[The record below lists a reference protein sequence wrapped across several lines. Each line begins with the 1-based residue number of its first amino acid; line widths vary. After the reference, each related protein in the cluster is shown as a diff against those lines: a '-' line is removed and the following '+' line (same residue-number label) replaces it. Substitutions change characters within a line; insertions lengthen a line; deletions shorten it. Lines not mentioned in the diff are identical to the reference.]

1 MRLLAFGE
9 FTLLI
14 VGILAVIA
22 GQFFGLA
29 KGVQLGV
36 FLIGLGIA
44 VGGLEGIFTRRLCF
58 RPSEDAYEDYAGA
71 PSVIVGLMALLV
83 GAGVIAGAY
92 VLADGQWSATVH
104 GLTRRPAPVLI
115 AAGALLIGIGVL
127 MMLNPRGR
135 VGLAWTLL
143 VRAPRAPLGFVLVA
157 GGIAGIGLGVWEWL
171 EPLAFDRFVRNLPQP
186 PDWPRWAGG
195 RRH

>member
-83 GAGVIAGAY
+83 GAAVIGAAY
-92 VLADGQWSATVH
+92 LLADGLWHSTVSD
-104 GLTRRPAPVLI
+104 LMRRPAPLLG
-115 AAGALLIGIGVL
+115 AAGLLLIGTGVL
-127 MMLNPRGR
+127 MTLNPSGR
-135 VGLAWTLL
+135 RGLAWTLL
-143 VRAPRAPLGFVLVA
+143 VRVPRSMLGVILVL
-157 GGIAGIGLGVWEWL
+157 GGLAAIGLGVWEVF
-171 EPLAFDRFVRNLPQP
+171 EPYRYDRFVSDLPRHLR
-186 PDWPRWAGG
+186 WPWW
-195 RRH
+195 